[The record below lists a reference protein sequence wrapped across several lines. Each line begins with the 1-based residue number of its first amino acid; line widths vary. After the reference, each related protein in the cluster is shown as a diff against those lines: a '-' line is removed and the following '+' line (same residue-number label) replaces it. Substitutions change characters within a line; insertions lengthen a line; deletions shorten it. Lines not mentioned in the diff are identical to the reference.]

1 MAVITNPTNGQATP
15 ITNVDELAGLV
26 DLVTRFEYSGSNVSN
41 RYETFDKTPLEF
53 GAIIESVRVP
63 ATGSKSVDENSVT
76 EPAANFPKFA
86 KRYISAPQKKTYY
99 VDITYD
105 HLRRVV
111 DGQANF
117 DDLVATIINANNEG
131 ERRDANAGYKQLFSF
146 ESQDENQYIGG
157 IAVDGICGPSLITGG
172 LSDNGDFSHF
182 MGFLT
187 KATPWA
193 NKNPTDIVPAIQY
206 ERLENPTFEQ
216 LWAEIKRIA
225 KDMTFDNSTY
235 SNGYQCECRMEDLV
249 LVIPAKTMDD
259 ADVKLLANVKNLEKD
274 YLVPTIHETD
284 GNTIVTGGRMGA
296 YTVGK
301 VAIICDR
308 RALGRV
314 VLDRHTR
321 SRDIAND
328 KRRFEL
334 YVTDEFYFDP
344 NYKCYAII
352 YDDPVADTLKVNVTN
367 TTTAP
372 VNTKEVTA

>member
-15 ITNVDELAGLV
+15 ITNIDELAGLV
-26 DLVTRFEYSGSNVSN
+26 DLVTRFEYSGANVSN

-63 ATGSKSVDENSVT
+63 ATGSTSVDEKSVT

-86 KRYISAPQKKTYY
+86 KRYISAPQKKAYY

-111 DGQANF
+111 DGKANF

-131 ERRDANAGYKQLFSF
+131 ERRDANAGYKGLFCNT
-146 ESQDENQYIGG
+146 DADPNQSDPHNTLIWG
-157 IAVDGICGPSLITGG
+157 VRDDGDTTKFAQ
-172 LSDNGDFSHF
+172 FS
-182 MGFLT
+182 GFLT
-187 KATPWA
+187 VADGLPSA
-193 NKNPTDIVPAIQY
+193 QY
-206 ERLENPTFEQ
+206 EVLENPTFEQ

-235 SNGYQCECRMEDLV
+235 SNGFQCECRMEDLV

-274 YLVPTIHETD
+274 YLVPTIHECDALYTA
-284 GNTIVTGGRMGA
+284 GLIPGGDLRTA
-296 YTVGK
+296 N

-314 VLDRHTR
+314 VLDRHPR

-352 YDDPVADTLKVNVTN
+352 YDDPIADTLKVNVTN

>member
-1 MAVITNPTNGQATP
+1 MSVITNPTNGQATP
-15 ITNVDELAGLV
+15 ITNVDELTGLV
-26 DLVTRFEYSGSNVSN
+26 DLVTRFEYSGAKVSN

-63 ATGSKSVDENSVT
+63 ATGSKTVNETSVT
-76 EPAANFPKFA
+76 EPAASFPKFA
-86 KRYISAPQKKTYY
+86 KRYISAPKKKMYY

-105 HLRRVV
+105 HLSRVV

-131 ERRDANAGYKQLFSF
+131 ERRDANESYKGLFAKHPPTLNDNIERIDSL
-146 ESQDENQYIGG
+146 IGG
-157 IAVDGICGPSLITGG
+157 FVSIEVDEQFEKFG
-172 LSDNGDFSHF
+172 
-182 MGFLT
+182 GFLST
-187 KATPWA
+187 V
-193 NKNPTDIVPAIQY
+193 NTDLPAIQY
-206 ERLENPTFEQ
+206 ERIENPTFEQ
-216 LWAEIKRIA
+216 LWAEIKRVA

-235 SNGYQCECRMEDLV
+235 SNGYQCECRMKDLV

-284 GNTIVTGGRMGA
+284 GNVIVSGGNVNAGYNYA
-296 YTVGK
+296 K

-352 YDDPVADTLKVNVTN
+352 YDDPIADTLKVNVTN

>member
-1 MAVITNPTNGQATP
+1 MAVIVNPTNGQATP

-26 DLVTRFEYSGSNVSN
+26 DLVTRFEYSGANVSN

-53 GAIIESVRVP
+53 GTVIESVRVP
-63 ATGSKSVDENSVT
+63 ATVSKAVNETTAV
-76 EPAANFPKFA
+76 EPAPNFPKFA
-86 KRYISAPQKKTYY
+86 KRYISAPQKKVYY
-99 VDITYD
+99 FDITYD

-111 DGQANF
+111 DGQASF

-131 ERRDANAGYKQLFSF
+131 ERREANAGYKLLFCDQTEYVATS
-146 ESQDENQYIGG
+146 DIQY
-157 IAVDGICGPSLITGG
+157 VYSLIGSLKRDDTNYPFEKFG
-172 LSDNGDFSHF
+172 
-182 MGFLT
+182 GFLT
-187 KATPWA
+187 THK
-193 NKNPTDIVPAIQY
+193 TDLPAIQY

-235 SNGYQCECRMEDLV
+235 SNGFQCECRMEDLV

-274 YLVPTIHETD
+274 KLVPTIHETD
-284 GNTIVTGGRMGA
+284 GNIILSGGAQNTG
-296 YTVGK
+296 YTYSK

-344 NYKCYAII
+344 NYKCFAII

>member
-15 ITNVDELAGLV
+15 ITTVDDLAGLV
-26 DLVTRFEYSGSNVSN
+26 DLVTRFEYSGANVST

-53 GAIIESVRVP
+53 GAIIESVRTP
-63 ATGSKSVDENSVT
+63 ATGSVAVNEKSVT

-86 KRYISAPQKKTYY
+86 KRYISAPQKKCYY

-131 ERRDANAGYKQLFSF
+131 ERRDANAGYKLLFADKTEYVASSDI
-146 ESQDENQYIGG
+146 EYVHSLIGSLKYDDENYPFARFG
-157 IAVDGICGPSLITGG
+157 
-172 LSDNGDFSHF
+172 
-182 MGFLT
+182 GFLT
-187 KATPWA
+187 TEK
-193 NKNPTDIVPAIQY
+193 TDLPAIQY
-206 ERLENPTFEQ
+206 ERLESPTWEQ
-216 LWAEIKRIA
+216 LWAEVKRIA
-225 KDMTFDNSTY
+225 KDMTFDNATY
-235 SNGYQCECRMEDLV
+235 SNAFQCECRMEDLV

-284 GNTIVTGGRMGA
+284 GNTILSGGNETAG
-296 YTVGK
+296 YTHAN

-352 YDDPVADTLKVNVTN
+352 YDDPIADTLKVNVTN

-372 VNTKEVTA
+372 VNTKEVTG

>member
-15 ITNVDELAGLV
+15 ITNVDDLAGLV
-26 DLVTRFEYSGSNVSN
+26 DLVTRFEYSGANVSS
-41 RYETFDKTPLEF
+41 RYETFDKSPLEF
-53 GAIIESVRVP
+53 GAIIESVRTP
-63 ATGSKSVDENSVT
+63 ATGSVDVDEKSVT

-86 KRYISAPQKKTYY
+86 KRYISAPQKKCYY

-131 ERRDANAGYKQLFSF
+131 ERRDANEGYKTLFV
-146 ESQDENQYIGG
+146 ETIPRLNDNVEVTIK
-157 IAVDGICGPSLITGG
+157 SLIGAFIENEQYEPFEQFG
-172 LSDNGDFSHF
+172 
-182 MGFLT
+182 GFLSM
-187 KATPWA
+187 KA
-193 NKNPTDIVPAIQY
+193 NDLPAIQY

-225 KDMTFDNSTY
+225 KDMTFDNDTY
-235 SNGYQCECRMEDLV
+235 SNGFQCECRMEDLV
-249 LVIPAKTMDD
+249 LIIPAKTMDD

-284 GNTIVTGGRMGA
+284 GNEVISSGNENA
-296 YTVGK
+296 YTYSK

-352 YDDPVADTLKVNVTN
+352 YDDPIADTLKVNVTN

-372 VNTKEVTA
+372 VNTKEVTG

>member
-26 DLVTRFEYSGSNVSN
+26 DLVTRFEYSGANVSN

-63 ATGSKSVDENSVT
+63 ATGSKAVNETNAT
-76 EPAANFPKFA
+76 EPAVNIPKLA
-86 KRYISAPQKKTYY
+86 KRYISAPQKKVYY

-131 ERRDANAGYKQLFSF
+131 ERRDANSGYKNLFSF
-146 ESQDENQYIGG
+146 ETEDINDYRNGTNVPGYTS
-157 IAVDGICGPSLITGG
+157 PTLITGLTNDDG
-172 LSDNGDFSHF
+172 SFANFG
-182 MGFLT
+182 GFLT
-187 KATPWA
+187 RATPWG
-193 NKNPTDIVPAIQY
+193 NINPTDIVPANQY
-206 ERLENPTFEQ
+206 ERLQNPTFEQ

-235 SNGYQCECRMEDLV
+235 SNGFQCECRMEDLV

-284 GNTIVTGGRMGA
+284 GNTIVTGGTTEN
-296 YTVGK
+296 YTVAK

-344 NYKCYAII
+344 NYKCFAII
-352 YDDPVADTLKVNVTN
+352 YDDPIADTLKVNVTN

>member
-1 MAVITNPTNGQATP
+1 MAVITNPTNGQSTP
-15 ITNVDELAGLV
+15 ITTVDELAGLV
-26 DLVTRFEYSGSNVSN
+26 DLVTRFEYSGANVSS

-53 GAIIESVRVP
+53 GAIIESVRTP
-63 ATGSKSVDENSVT
+63 ATGSVEVDEKSVA

-86 KRYISAPQKKTYY
+86 KRYISAPKKKFYY
-99 VDITYD
+99 VDISYD

-117 DDLVATIINANNEG
+117 DDLIATIINANNEG
-131 ERRDANAGYKQLFSF
+131 ERRDTNRTYKTLFASSLF
-146 ESQDENQYIGG
+146 DVHPGTPYFTLIGG
-157 IAVDGICGPSLITGG
+157 VTG
-172 LSDNGDFSHF
+172 LEENNPFSY
-182 MGFLT
+182 MGGFLT
-187 KATPWA
+187 THDTDL
-193 NKNPTDIVPAIQY
+193 PTAQF
-206 ERLENPTFEQ
+206 ERLENPTWEQ

-235 SNGYQCECRMEDLV
+235 SNGFQCECRMEDLV
-249 LVIPAKTMDD
+249 LIIPAKTMDD

-274 YLVPTIHETD
+274 YLVPTINETD
-284 GNTIVTGGRMGA
+284 GNVVVTGGTSEAG
-296 YTVGK
+296 YTTSH

-334 YVTDEFYFDP
+334 FVTDEFYFDP
-344 NYKCYAII
+344 NYKCYALI
-352 YDDPVADTLKVNVTN
+352 YDDPIADTLKVNVTN

-372 VNTKEVTA
+372 VNTKEVTG

>member
-1 MAVITNPTNGQATP
+1 MSVITNPTNGQATP

-26 DLVTRFEYSGSNVSN
+26 DLVTRFEYSGANVSN

-63 ATGSKSVDENSVT
+63 ATGSKDVDETIVT
-76 EPAANFPKFA
+76 EPDANFPKFA
-86 KRYISAPQKKTYY
+86 KRYISATKKKTYY

-131 ERRDANAGYKQLFSF
+131 ERRDANQGYKNLFSF
-146 ESQDENQYIGG
+146 ETEDINDYNNGTDVPGYTS
-157 IAVDGICGPSLITGG
+157 PTLITGLTNDDG
-172 LSDNGDFSHF
+172 SFAHF
-182 MGFLT
+182 GGFLT
-187 KATPWA
+187 RATPWGS
-193 NKNPTDIVPAIQY
+193 KNPTDIVPAIQY
-206 ERLENPTFEQ
+206 ERLVNPTFEQ

-225 KDMTFDNSTY
+225 KDMTFDNSKY
-235 SNGYQCECRMEDLV
+235 SNGFQCECRMEDLV

-284 GNTIVTGGRMGA
+284 GNTIVTGGTLNN
-296 YTVGK
+296 YTTGK
-301 VAIICDR
+301 VALICDR

-344 NYKCYAII
+344 NYKCFAII

-367 TTTAP
+367 TTTEP

>member
-1 MAVITNPTNGQATP
+1 MSVIVNPTNGQATP

-26 DLVTRFEYSGSNVSN
+26 DLVTRFEYSGANVSN
-41 RYETFDKTPLEF
+41 RYETFDKTPIEF
-53 GAIIESVRVP
+53 GAVIESVRVP

-131 ERRDANAGYKQLFSF
+131 ERRDANQGYKNLFASPR
-146 ESQDENQYIGG
+146 SDVYTGTAYPTLIGG
-157 IAVDGICGPSLITGG
+157 LVGNEENYPFDSMG
-172 LSDNGDFSHF
+172 
-182 MGFLT
+182 GFLT
-187 KATPWA
+187 PQE
-193 NKNPTDIVPAIQY
+193 TDLPAAQF
-206 ERLENPTFEQ
+206 ERLENPTWEQ

-225 KDMTFDNSTY
+225 KDMTFDNSAY
-235 SNGYQCECRMEDLV
+235 SNGFQCECRMEDLV

-259 ADVKLLANVKNLEKD
+259 ADVKLLANVKNLEK
-274 YLVPTIHETD
+274 YKLVPTILETD
-284 GNTIVTGGRMGA
+284 GNIVVTGGTNVDG
-296 YTVGK
+296 YTRSH

>member
-1 MAVITNPTNGQATP
+1 MAVITNPTNGQSTP

-26 DLVTRFEYSGSNVSN
+26 DLVTRFEYSGANVSN

-63 ATGSKSVDENSVT
+63 ATGSEDVNETSVT

-86 KRYISAPQKKTYY
+86 KRYISAPKKKTYY

-131 ERRDANAGYKQLFSF
+131 ERRDANEGYKKLFADPIPLINDNERTVAFHSL
-146 ESQDENQYIGG
+146 IGG
-157 IAVDGICGPSLITGG
+157 FIQNEQYEPFEKFG
-172 LSDNGDFSHF
+172 
-182 MGFLT
+182 GFLSM
-187 KATPWA
+187 KAT
-193 NKNPTDIVPAIQY
+193 DLPAIQY

-225 KDMTFDNSTY
+225 KDMTFDNDIY
-235 SNGYQCECRMEDLV
+235 SNGFQCECRMEDLV

-284 GNTIVTGGRMGA
+284 GNFVISGGDENA
-296 YTVGK
+296 YTYSN

>member
-15 ITNVDELAGLV
+15 ITNVDGLAGLV
-26 DLVTRFEYSGSNVSN
+26 DLVTRFEYSGANVTS

-53 GAIIESVRVP
+53 GAIIESVRTP
-63 ATGSKSVDENSVT
+63 ATGSVSVDEKSVT
-76 EPAANFPKFA
+76 EPAANFPKLA
-86 KRYISAPQKKTYY
+86 KRYISAPQKKCYY
-99 VDITYD
+99 VDISYD

-131 ERRDANAGYKQLFSF
+131 ERRDANAGYKWLFTNT
-146 ESQDENQYIGG
+146 DPDPNQAEQHETLIWGYRD
-157 IAVDGICGPSLITGG
+157 DGDTSK
-172 LSDNGDFSHF
+172 FSGF
-182 MGFLT
+182 AGFLT
-187 KATPWA
+187 TTGGGLPSA
-193 NKNPTDIVPAIQY
+193 QY
-206 ERLENPTFEQ
+206 EVLESPTWEQ
-216 LWAEIKRIA
+216 LWSEIKRIA

-235 SNGYQCECRMEDLV
+235 SNGFQCECRMEDLV

-274 YLVPTIHETD
+274 YLVPTIHECD
-284 GNTIVTGGRMGA
+284 ALHTGGLIPNEELRTA
-296 YTVGK
+296 N

>member
-15 ITNVDELAGLV
+15 ITSIDELAGLV
-26 DLVTRFEYSGSNVSN
+26 DLVTRFEYSGANVSN

-63 ATGSKSVDENSVT
+63 ATGSVSVDENSVT
-76 EPAANFPKFA
+76 EPVANFPKFA

-99 VDITYD
+99 VDISYD
-105 HLRRVV
+105 HLCRVV

-131 ERRDANAGYKQLFSF
+131 ERRDANAGYKHLFTDNA
-146 ESQDENQYIGG
+146 ERLNDNVNVAIN
-157 IAVDGICGPSLITGG
+157 SLIGAFVKNDQYQPFDQFG
-172 LSDNGDFSHF
+172 
-182 MGFLT
+182 GFLT
-187 KATPWA
+187 MKAT
-193 NKNPTDIVPAIQY
+193 DLPAIQY

-216 LWAEIKRIA
+216 LWAEIKRVA

-235 SNGYQCECRMEDLV
+235 SNGFQCECSMEDLV

-284 GNTIVTGGRMGA
+284 GNEVASGGNENG
-296 YTVGK
+296 YTYSK

-352 YDDPVADTLKVNVTN
+352 YDDPVADTFKVNVTN

>member
-15 ITNVDELAGLV
+15 ITTVDDLAGLV
-26 DLVTRFEYSGSNVSN
+26 DLVTRFEYSGANVSS

-53 GAIIESVRVP
+53 GAIIESVRTP
-63 ATGSKSVDENSVT
+63 ATGSVAVNEKSVT

-86 KRYISAPQKKTYY
+86 KRYISAPQKKCYY

-131 ERRDANAGYKQLFSF
+131 ERRDANSNYKLLFVDS
-146 ESQDENQYIGG
+146 EEYVRSSDIEYVHGLIGSLKQDDTNYPFATFG
-157 IAVDGICGPSLITGG
+157 
-172 LSDNGDFSHF
+172 
-182 MGFLT
+182 GFLT
-187 KATPWA
+187 TEK
-193 NKNPTDIVPAIQY
+193 TDLPAIQY
-206 ERLENPTFEQ
+206 ERLEHPTWEQ

-225 KDMTFDNSTY
+225 KDMTFDNAIY
-235 SNGYQCECRMEDLV
+235 SNGFQCECRMEDLV

-284 GNTIVTGGRMGA
+284 GNVVLSGGSEGA
-296 YTVGK
+296 YTYSK

-352 YDDPVADTLKVNVTN
+352 YDDPIADTLKVNVTN

-372 VNTKEVTA
+372 VNTKEVTG